1 MGLAMETKR
10 KISAVTAQRC
20 RAADRKGK
28 TAILDEFTAT
38 TGYNR
43 KYVLHILANWDK
55 THLVTLD
62 GQTAGL
68 KAGRSKQKRKPGGG
82 RPKVYTDEAIAVL
95 EKIWAFDGRPCG
107 IILAVKLRQQMPFF
121 IEDTKFGPEI
131 SPEIAAALAAISPRQ
146 IERRLETARKQH
158 GHQHD

>member
-43 KYVLHILANWDK
+43 KYALHLLVNWADG
-55 THLVTLD
+55 
-62 GQTAGL
+62 GQTSSDYA
-68 KAGRSKQKRKPGGG
+68 
-82 RPKVYTDEAIAVL
+82 T
-95 EKIWAFDGRPCG
+95 
-107 IILAVKLRQQMPFF
+107 
-121 IEDTKFGPEI
+121 
-131 SPEIAAALAAISPRQ
+131 
-146 IERRLETARKQH
+146 
-158 GHQHD
+158 